1 MRPGSFSRSGFLG
14 PTESLVDVISADAKT
29 LSELDLSCAVLA
41 SELDELV
48 TATEASPAHQARI
61 GAVECRVQVHQG
73 FQICPWA
80 PDPDRRQCD
89 AGLGVRHASIDWRI
103 TNLETAE
110 ELRGPGL
117 VIHLIRDH
125 EFFEGR
131 MSPNR
136 VDPLQLA
143 RLLGKISRT

>member
-1 MRPGSFSRSGFLG
+1 MRPGSFSRTGFLG
-14 PTESLVDVISADAKT
+14 RDESLVDVISRDAKT
-29 LSELDLSCAVLA
+29 LSELDLSCVVLA

-48 TATEASPAHQARI
+48 TAAEASPAHQVRI
-61 GAVECRVQVHQG
+61 GALECQVQVLQG

-103 TNLETAE
+103 TDLETAE
-110 ELRGPGL
+110 EMRGPGL

-136 VDPLQLA
+136 VEPLQLA